1 MQYWYLA
8 VAIMAEV
15 IATSAL
21 KSADGFSRV
30 GPGLLVVSGYGL
42 AFYLLALVLKTMPVG
57 ITYALWSGIGIAL
70 VSLIGFVLY
79 REVPDFP
86 AVLGMSMI
94 VGGVLVIHLF
104 SDSVQH

>member
-1 MQYWYLA
+1 MQYWYLT